1 MQMFTEQNFLR
12 EKFVMICFVFTQNL
26 VALITRLED
35 ILIFGAGFF

>member
-26 VALITRLED
+26 VPLITRLED